1 MLVSFLSGS
10 PALAVSAIN
19 RSLAEAVKLPR
30 GVGVPSDT
38 PVGIDEDALVIRKGA
53 EGTGMEP
60 MRWGFPPR
68 SLTNRN
74 GWNPPISQ
82 VHDLED
88 RWWRELNRPY
98 LIEARH
104 RCLVPVSAF
113 AITQG
118 GRQKRFFSERGL
130 GFLAAFWRPWDGD
143 TRLVSSP
150 GETERRRVCSRL
162 KLFAILAAQPVEG
175 GRLRSD
181 ALPSVLTHPADIAEW
196 MAGGEESLLNNP
208 DSEGKN
214 IVRAGDLV

>member
-19 RSLAEAVKLPR
+19 RSLAEAVKLRR
-30 GVGVPSDT
+30 GAGVSPET
-38 PVGIDEDALVIRKGA
+38 PIGIDDDALVICRG
-53 EGTGMEP
+53 EGGTGMEF

-82 VHDLED
+82 VHDLQD
-88 RWWRELNRPY
+88 RWWQELNRPY
-98 LIEARH
+98 LTQARH

-118 GRQKRFFSERGL
+118 RRQKWLLPERGL
-130 GFLAAFWRPWDGD
+130 GFLAGFWRPWEGD
-143 TRLVSSP
+143 TRLVSCP
-150 GETERRRVCSRL
+150 GETERRRVYSRL
-162 KLFAILAAQPVEG
+162 KLFVILAVQPVEG

-181 ALPSVLTHPADIAEW
+181 ALPTVLTDPVDIAKW
-196 MAGGEESLLNNP
+196 MEGGEESLLNVP
-208 DSEGKN
+208 DTDKN
-214 IVRAGDLV
+214 VITAGDLA

>member
-10 PALAVSAIN
+10 PVLAVSAIN

-30 GVGVPSDT
+30 GAGVPSET

-53 EGTGMEP
+53 EGTGMEF

-88 RWWRELNRPY
+88 RWWQELNRSY
-98 LIEARH
+98 LLEARH

-118 GRQKRFFSERGL
+118 RRQRWFFPEGGL
-130 GFLAAFWRPWDGD
+130 GFLAGFWRFWEGD
-143 TRLVSSP
+143 TRLVSLP
-150 GETERRRVCSRL
+150 GETERRRVYSRL
-162 KLFAILAAQPVEG
+162 KLFVILAVQPVEG

-181 ALPSVLTHPADIAEW
+181 ALPSVLTDPADIAEW

-208 DSEGKN
+208 DRERST
-214 IVRAGDLV
+214 VRAGDLV